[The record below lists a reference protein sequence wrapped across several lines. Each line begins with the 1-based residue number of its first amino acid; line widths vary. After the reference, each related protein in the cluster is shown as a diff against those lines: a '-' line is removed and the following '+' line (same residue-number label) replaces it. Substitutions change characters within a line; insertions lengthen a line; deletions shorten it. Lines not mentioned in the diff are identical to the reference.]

1 MASSPSRWIT
11 TAAGRTS
18 MSSRS
23 PTTWP
28 SSSTNRRS
36 SPDCRREHSG
46 ACRAPALH
54 EPADHRWCRNHP
66 PRAGRASRGPRL
78 PGDDPERPWRSSAV
92 REALDR
98 GEIPSEFATLRA
110 EIVQRLNTELDELD
124 VLVVH
129 NALTLH
135 FNLPL
140 TAALWMLADR
150 HRARIISWVHD
161 ISWLNPIYRPWMH
174 EGEPWD
180 LLRRQHPRITSIF
193 VSAQR
198 LEEWNQLMGAALDAS
213 HVIPNGIDAGTLLKL
228 GPRATE
234 LNDRFGLL
242 STDIVML
249 APVRITKRKNLEWA
263 IEAAAGVRD
272 SGRSVQLLITG
283 PPGPHNPRSL
293 EYVADLKRLTERLG
307 LQQSVRFLFEE
318 PSPASSGHAVDAA
331 TLSDLYMLSDVV
343 VLPSASEGFGLPLA
357 EAALLRV
364 PVVCTDLPA
373 FREVA
378 PQGATFVPV
387 SEGSAAFTAAVLRAI
402 DSPPARVRHHVIN
415 AFSWDHIV
423 AERLEP
429 LLTSSS

>member
-1 MASSPSRWIT
+1 MRLAARGYRVTILSGRGGPLPDRHAVKLAIIPELDSRE
-11 TAAGRTS
+11 TAV
-18 MSSRS
+18 
-23 PTTWP
+23 
-28 SSSTNRRS
+28 
-36 SPDCRREHSG
+36 
-46 ACRAPALH
+46 
-54 EPADHRWCRNHP
+54 
-66 PRAGRASRGPRL
+66 
-78 PGDDPERPWRSSAV
+78 SAV

-110 EIVQRLNTELDELD
+110 EIAQRLTTELDELD
-124 VLVVH
+124 VLIVH

-140 TAALWMLADR
+140 TAALWTLADG

-198 LEEWNQLMGAALDAS
+198 REEWNRLTGTALDAT
-213 HVIPNGIDAGTLLKL
+213 HVIPNGIDAAALLKL
-228 GPRATE
+228 GPRAIELTE
-234 LNDRFGLL
+234 RFGLL
-242 STDIVML
+242 RADIVML

-263 IEAAAGVRD
+263 IEAAAGVRA

-293 EYVADLKRLTERLG
+293 EYVADLKRLTAELG
-307 LQQSVRFLFEE
+307 LQESVRFLFEE
-318 PSPASSGHAVDAA
+318 RSPGSSEHNVDAA

-357 EAALLRV
+357 EAALFRV

-378 PQGATFVPV
+378 PQGATFVPA
-387 SEGSAAFTAAVLRAI
+387 SDGSAAFTAAVLRAI
-402 DSPPARVRHHVIN
+402 ESPGTRVRHHIIN
-415 AFSWDHIV
+415 ALSWDRIV

-429 LLTSSS
+429 LLTSGT